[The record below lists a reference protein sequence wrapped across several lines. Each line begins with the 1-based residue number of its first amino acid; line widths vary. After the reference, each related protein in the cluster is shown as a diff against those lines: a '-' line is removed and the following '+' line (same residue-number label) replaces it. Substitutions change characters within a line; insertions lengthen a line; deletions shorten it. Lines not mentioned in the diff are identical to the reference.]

1 MKVVWSLQGASGRF
15 FLVHLMEINPIHMK
29 KIANHKSLL
38 LIALVML
45 LASCAPGNEHFDAVP
60 AGFWAGLW
68 HGFISFF
75 TFIIS
80 LFNDTVKVY
89 EIANKGHLYDLGFIL
104 GIMFFYG
111 GGSKGTCRR
120 RR

>member
-1 MKVVWSLQGASGRF
+1 
-15 FLVHLMEINPIHMK
+15 MK
-29 KIANHKSLL
+29 KIFNQKVILFAV
-38 LIALVML
+38 LILILV
-45 LASCAPGNEHFDAVP
+45 SCTAGNERFDADP

-80 LFNDTVKVY
+80 LFNDNVKVY
-89 EIANKGHLYDLGFIL
+89 EVTNSGHLYDLGFIL

>member
-1 MKVVWSLQGASGRF
+1 
-15 FLVHLMEINPIHMK
+15 MK
-29 KIANHKSLL
+29 KILDFKVILFVI
-38 LIALVML
+38 LILIV
-45 LASCAPGNEHFDAVP
+45 ASCAPGNERFDTAP

-68 HGFISFF
+68 HGFISLL

-80 LFNDTVKVY
+80 LFNDNVKVY

-111 GGSKGTCRR
+111 GGSKGTCKRR
-120 RR
+120 RA